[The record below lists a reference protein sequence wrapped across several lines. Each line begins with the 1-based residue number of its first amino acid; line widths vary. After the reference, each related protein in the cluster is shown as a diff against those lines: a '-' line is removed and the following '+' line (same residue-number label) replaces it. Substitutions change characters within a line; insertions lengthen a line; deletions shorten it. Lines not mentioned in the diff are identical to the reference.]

1 MLRVKSD
8 LYATKRFR
16 YYLGASISFG
26 VVASLILGAFGLIL
40 AAIAI
45 IIAVAMGI
53 RTRPRSHYGL
63 KLKVLPARQ
72 LIHVKLYIVDQRIA
86 FAGSAN
92 LTYSGMNRNI
102 ERIEVKTIPLE
113 VQQEINAFLA
123 LWGDDRE
130 AVHAVPIK
138 WREKPTFHEIA

>member
-1 MLRVKSD
+1 MGVVYTGIVGRYVIPSLQTADHSIDVISPYLSPRYSQLLLSKARSGVPVRVLTSDANNRRHQQSLRMLRVKSD

-53 RTRPRSHYGL
+53 RTRPRS
-63 KLKVLPARQ
+63 
-72 LIHVKLYIVDQRIA
+72 
-86 FAGSAN
+86 
-92 LTYSGMNRNI
+92 
-102 ERIEVKTIPLE
+102 
-113 VQQEINAFLA
+113 
-123 LWGDDRE
+123 
-130 AVHAVPIK
+130 
-138 WREKPTFHEIA
+138 